1 MASDDMARIKLL
13 HMVEPRKLK
22 LPDVEGKSEGPGFYK
37 NKDSTCRL
45 GAESSGAYLLVR
57 S

>member
-1 MASDDMARIKLL
+1 MARIKLL